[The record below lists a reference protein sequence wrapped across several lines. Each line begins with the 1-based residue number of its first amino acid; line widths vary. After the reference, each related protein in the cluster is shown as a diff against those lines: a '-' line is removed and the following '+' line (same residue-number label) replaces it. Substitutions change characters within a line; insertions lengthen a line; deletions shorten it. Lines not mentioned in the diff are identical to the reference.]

1 MKHNNPLYVGI
12 LAGIWP
18 CGIVTLIRELFLAES
33 KSQVYGHLHEFLQTN
48 PEVVSNISKLL
59 MCDVMY
65 FSTVNQE
72 ILNVKKFSDASK
84 NPKIK
89 CTKIFLHQTSKYL

>member
-18 CGIVTLIRELFLAES
+18 CGIVTLISELFLAES

-59 MCDVMY
+59 I
-65 FSTVNQE
+65 STVNRE
-72 ILNVKKFSDASK
+72 IFRVKKFSDASK

-89 CTKIFLHQTSKYL
+89 RMKIFLHQIF